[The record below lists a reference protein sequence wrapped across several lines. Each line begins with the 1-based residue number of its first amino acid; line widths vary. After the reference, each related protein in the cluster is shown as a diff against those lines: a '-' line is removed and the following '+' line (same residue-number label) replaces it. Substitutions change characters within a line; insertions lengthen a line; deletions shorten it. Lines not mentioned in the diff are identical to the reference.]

1 MKRLLLFILLSFF
14 AVPAAAQDVPA
25 GFDLSNYG
33 VTISPDKRVIVVLA
47 TIEAARTTDEK
58 GDPAPVFR
66 TPLSA
71 AGTKF
76 RDQLTSDLAATPAE
90 LRQRIANFLLRYKR
104 TRPNATDA
112 ELVAPFISM
121 AYSLSNVPDLADPVV
136 TIDLPGQLLD
146 VLDFA
151 PIVRD
156 FYRRSSISANL
167 DEYFREYQKASD
179 TTLRSTA
186 REMVSELLFYLKT
199 RPQLVIEDKVKT
211 ETQRS
216 RSSRTRIQTVET
228 RTRERRFVI
237 VPEMLSPVGTVN
249 FVNVKDEYYAIIPPD
264 SDLSFSE
271 VRRAFLQFVIDPILL
286 RNANEI
292 VSIRDQVK
300 TLLDARRKERSDI
313 SPDVFLAVS
322 RSLVAAVDAKQFENE
337 RTQAAAA
344 EARRRIDQLKTDDE
358 KRAVAAEFEKLKA
371 EFADETA
378 LRLSEEY
385 ENGAVLAFHFADQ
398 LKGVENSDFDI
409 AASTAEM
416 ILAFNAEREA
426 GRLAQAA
433 DARKRALALRET
445 RRTAPAANTLTVEN
459 PVTTKLR
466 AIDEAIRARRL
477 TEAERDLKALL
488 QGNAEDA
495 RIYYNLGR
503 VAGLAAA
510 GLEDQEQL
518 AAKLLE
524 AKVAYENVIRIAKV
538 QRIDTALVSLTYV
551 ALGRIYEF
559 YDEKGM
565 AIGLYDQAIKL
576 GPVAGGGHDEAMAAK
591 QRLIKQP

>member
-1 MKRLLLFILLSFF
+1 MKKLFFFILVSFL
-14 AVPAAAQDVPA
+14 AVPIPAQEVPT

-47 TIEAARTTDEK
+47 TIEAARVTNEK
-58 GDPAPVFR
+58 GEPVRVFQ

-71 AGTKF
+71 EGLKF
-76 RDQLTSDLAATPAE
+76 RDQLTSDLAAAPAD
-90 LRQRIANFLLRYKR
+90 LRERIANFLVRYKR
-104 TRPNATDA
+104 TRPNATDS
-112 ELVAPFISM
+112 ELVAPFITM
-121 AYSLSNVPDLADPVV
+121 AYSLSDVPDLADPVV

-156 FYRRSSISANL
+156 FYRRSIISANL
-167 DEYFREYQKASD
+167 DEYFRAYQKASD

-186 REMVSELLFYLKT
+186 REMVSELLYYLKT
-199 RPQLVIEDKVKT
+199 RPLLVIEEKVKT
-211 ETQRS
+211 ESQRS
-216 RSSRTRIQTVET
+216 RSSRTRLQTVET
-228 RTRERRFVI
+228 RIRERKFVI
-237 VPEMLSPVGTVN
+237 VPEMLSPSGTVN

-271 VRRAFLQFVIDPILL
+271 VRRAFLQFVVDPILL
-286 RNANEI
+286 RNAKEI
-292 VSIRDQVK
+292 TTIRDQVK
-300 TLLDARRKERSDI
+300 SLLDARRKERSNI
-313 SPDVFLAVS
+313 SPDIYLAVS
-322 RSLVAAVDAKQFENE
+322 RSLVAAVDAKQIENE
-337 RTQAAAA
+337 RTQAAAT
-344 EARRRIDQLKTDDE
+344 EARRRIDLLTSDTE

-378 LRLSEEY
+378 LRLAEEY

-416 ILAFNAEREA
+416 ILAFNAERESY
-426 GRLAQAA
+426 RLVQSA

-445 RRTAPAANTLTVEN
+445 RKTTSTANTLTAEN

-466 AIDEAIRARRL
+466 AIDEAIQARRL
-477 TEAERDLKALL
+477 SDAERDLKALL
-488 QGNAEDA
+488 QGNADDA

-510 GLEDQEQL
+510 GIEDQEQL

-524 AKVAYENVIRIAKV
+524 AKVAYENVIRIANV
-538 QRIDTALVSLTYV
+538 QRIDSALVSLTYV

-559 YDEKGM
+559 YDEKSM
-565 AIGLYDQAIKL
+565 AMGLYDQAIKL
-576 GPVAGGGHDEAMAAK
+576 GPVSGGGHDEALAAK
-591 QRLIKQP
+591 QRLIRQQ

>member
-1 MKRLLLFILLSFF
+1 MKRLFLFISLCLL

-47 TIEAARTTDEK
+47 TIEAARTTDGN
-58 GDPAPVFR
+58 GDPAPVVR

-90 LRQRIANFLLRYKR
+90 LRQRIANFLIRYKR

-121 AYSLSNVPDLADPVV
+121 AYSLSDVPDLADPVV
-136 TIDLPGQLLD
+136 TVDLPGQLLD

-199 RPQLVIEDKVKT
+199 RPLLVIEEKVKT
-211 ETQRS
+211 ETERS
-216 RSSRTRIQTVET
+216 RSGRTRLQTVET
-228 RTRERRFVI
+228 RVRERKFVI
-237 VPEMLSPVGTVN
+237 VPEMLSPTGTVN

-300 TLLDARRKERSDI
+300 TLLDARRKERSNI

-416 ILAFNAEREA
+416 ILAFNAEREG

-445 RRTAPAANTLTVEN
+445 RRTAPAVNTLTAEN

-466 AIDEAIRARRL
+466 SIDEAIRARRL

-488 QGNAEDA
+488 QGNSEDA

-524 AKVAYENVIRIAKV
+524 AKVAYENVIRIAQV
-538 QRIDTALVSLTYV
+538 QRIDSALVSLTYV

>member
-167 DEYFREYQKASD
+167 DEYYREYQKASD

-199 RPQLVIEDKVKT
+199 RPQLVIEEKVKT

-292 VSIRDQVK
+292 VSILDQVK

>member
-1 MKRLLLFILLSFF
+1 MKRLFFFILISFL
-14 AVPAAAQDVPA
+14 AVPVQAQEVPT

-47 TIEAARTTDEK
+47 TIEAARIPNEK
-58 GDPAPVFR
+58 GEPVPVFR

-71 AGTKF
+71 EGTKF
-76 RDQLTSDLAATPAE
+76 REQLTSDLAATPAD
-90 LRQRIANFLLRYKR
+90 LRERIANFLVRFKR
-104 TRPNATDA
+104 TKPNATDS
-112 ELVAPFISM
+112 ELVAPFITM
-121 AYSLSNVPDLADPVV
+121 AYSLTDVPDLADPVV

-167 DEYFREYQKASD
+167 DEYYREYQKASD

-186 REMVSELLFYLKT
+186 REMVSELLYYLKT
-199 RPQLVIEDKVKT
+199 RPLLVIEEKVTT
-211 ETQRS
+211 ETQRG
-216 RSSRTRIQTVET
+216 RSSRTRLKTVET
-228 RTRERRFVI
+228 RVRERKFVI
-237 VPEMLSPVGTVN
+237 VPEMLSPTGTVN

-271 VRRAFLQFVIDPILL
+271 VRRAFLQFVVDPILL
-286 RNANEI
+286 RNAKEI
-292 VSIRDQVK
+292 ASIRDQVK
-300 TLLDARRKERSDI
+300 PLLDARRKERNNI
-313 SPDVFLAVS
+313 SPDIYLAVS
-322 RSLVAAVDAKQFENE
+322 RSLVAAVDAKQLENE

-344 EARRRIDQLKTDDE
+344 AARRRIDLLNSDAE

-371 EFADETA
+371 EFADETT
-378 LRLSEEY
+378 LRLAEEY

-398 LKGVENSDFDI
+398 LRGVENSDFDI

-416 ILAFNAEREA
+416 ILAFNAERESA
-426 GRLAQAA
+426 RLAQAA

-445 RRTAPAANTLTVEN
+445 RRTAPATNTLTAEN

-488 QGNAEDA
+488 QGNADDA
-495 RIYYNLGR
+495 RIYYNIGR

-510 GLEDQEQL
+510 GLEDEEQL

-524 AKVAYENVIRIAKV
+524 AKVAYENVIRIAQV

-559 YDEKGM
+559 YDEKSM
-565 AIGLYDQAIKL
+565 AMGLYDQAIKL
-576 GPVAGGGHDEAMAAK
+576 GPVTGGGHDEAMAAK

>member
-1 MKRLLLFILLSFF
+1 MKRLFLFISLCLLV
-14 AVPAAAQDVPA
+14 VPAAAQDVPA

-47 TIEAARTTDEK
+47 TIEAARTTDGN

-90 LRQRIANFLLRYKR
+90 LRQRIANFLIRYKR

-121 AYSLSNVPDLADPVV
+121 AYSLSDVPDLADPVV
-136 TIDLPGQLLD
+136 TVDLPGQLLD

-156 FYRRSSISANL
+156 FYRRSSISSNL

-199 RPQLVIEDKVKT
+199 RPLLVIEEKVKSET
-211 ETQRS
+211 ERS
-216 RSSRTRIQTVET
+216 RSGRTRLQTVET
-228 RTRERRFVI
+228 RVRERKFVI
-237 VPEMLSPVGTVN
+237 VPEMLSPTGTVN

-300 TLLDARRKERSDI
+300 TLLDARRKERSNI

-416 ILAFNAEREA
+416 ILAFNAEREP

-445 RRTAPAANTLTVEN
+445 RRTAPAANTLTAEN

-466 AIDEAIRARRL
+466 SIDEAIRARRL

-524 AKVAYENVIRIAKV
+524 AKVAYENVIRIAQV
-538 QRIDTALVSLTYV
+538 QRIDSALVSLTYV

>member
-1 MKRLLLFILLSFF
+1 MKKLFFFILVSFL
-14 AVPAAAQDVPA
+14 AVPIPAQEVPT

-33 VTISPDKRVIVVLA
+33 VSISPDKRVIVVLA
-47 TIEAARTTDEK
+47 TIEAARVTNEK
-58 GDPAPVFR
+58 GEPVRVFQ
-66 TPLSA
+66 TPLSTE
-71 AGTKF
+71 GLKF
-76 RDQLTSDLAATPAE
+76 RDQLTSDLAATPAD
-90 LRQRIANFLLRYKR
+90 LRERIANFLVRYKR
-104 TRPNATDA
+104 TRPNATDS

-121 AYSLSNVPDLADPVV
+121 AYSLSDVPDLADPVV

-167 DEYFREYQKASD
+167 DGYYRDYQKASD
-179 TTLRSTA
+179 NTLRSTA
-186 REMVSELLFYLKT
+186 REMVSELLYYLKT
-199 RPQLVIEDKVKT
+199 RPLLVIEEKVKT
-211 ETQRS
+211 ESQRS
-216 RSSRTRIQTVET
+216 RSSRTRLQTVET
-228 RTRERRFVI
+228 RIRERKFVI
-237 VPEMLSPVGTVN
+237 VPEMLSPSGTVN

-271 VRRAFLQFVIDPILL
+271 VRRAFLQFVVDPILL
-286 RNANEI
+286 RNAKEI
-292 VSIRDQVK
+292 TTIRDQVK
-300 TLLDARRKERSDI
+300 PLLDARRKERSNI
-313 SPDVFLAVS
+313 SPDIYLAVS
-322 RSLVAAVDAKQFENE
+322 RSLVAAVDAKQLENE

-344 EARRRIDQLKTDDE
+344 EARRRIDLLTSDPE
-358 KRAVAAEFEKLKA
+358 KRAVAAEFEKLKG
-371 EFADETA
+371 EFADETV
-378 LRLSEEY
+378 LRLAEEY

-426 GRLAQAA
+426 NRLVQSA

-445 RRTAPAANTLTVEN
+445 RKTTPTTNTLTAEN

-466 AIDEAIRARRL
+466 VIDEAIRARRL

-488 QGNAEDA
+488 QGNSDDA

-510 GLEDQEQL
+510 DIEDQEQL

-524 AKVAYENVIRIAKV
+524 AKVAYENVIRIANV
-538 QRIDTALVSLTYV
+538 QRIDSALVSLTYV

-559 YDEKGM
+559 YDEKSM
-565 AIGLYDQAIKL
+565 AMGLYDQAIKL
-576 GPVAGGGHDEAMAAK
+576 GPVSGGGHDEALAAK
-591 QRLIKQP
+591 QRLIRQQ

>member
-385 ENGAVLAFHFADQ
+385 EKGAVLAFHFADQ

>member
-167 DEYFREYQKASD
+167 DEYYREYQKASD

-433 DARKRALALRET
+433 NARRRALALRET

>member
-199 RPQLVIEDKVKT
+199 RPQLVIEEKVKT

>member
-1 MKRLLLFILLSFF
+1 MKRLFFFILISFL
-14 AVPAAAQDVPA
+14 AVPVQAQEVPT

-47 TIEAARTTDEK
+47 TIEAARIPNEK
-58 GDPAPVFR
+58 GEPVPVFR

-71 AGTKF
+71 EGSKF
-76 RDQLTSDLAATPAE
+76 REQLTSDLAATPAD
-90 LRQRIANFLLRYKR
+90 LRERIANFLVRFKR
-104 TRPNATDA
+104 TKPNATDS
-112 ELVAPFISM
+112 ELVAPFITM
-121 AYSLSNVPDLADPVV
+121 AYSLTDVPDLADPVV

-167 DEYFREYQKASD
+167 DEYYREYQKASD

-186 REMVSELLFYLKT
+186 REMVSELLYYLKT
-199 RPQLVIEDKVKT
+199 RPLLVIEEKVTT
-211 ETQRS
+211 ETQRG

-228 RTRERRFVI
+228 RVRERKFVI
-237 VPEMLSPVGTVN
+237 VPEMLSPTGTVN

-271 VRRAFLQFVIDPILL
+271 VRRAFLQFVVDPILL
-286 RNANEI
+286 RNAKEI
-292 VSIRDQVK
+292 ASIRDQVK
-300 TLLDARRKERSDI
+300 PLLDARRKERNNI
-313 SPDVFLAVS
+313 SPDIYLAVS
-322 RSLVAAVDAKQFENE
+322 RSLVAAVDAKQLENE

-344 EARRRIDQLKTDDE
+344 AARRRIDLLNSDAE

-371 EFADETA
+371 EFADETT
-378 LRLSEEY
+378 LRLAEEY

-426 GRLAQAA
+426 ARLAQAA

-445 RRTAPAANTLTVEN
+445 RRTAPAANTLTAEN

-488 QGNAEDA
+488 QGNADDA
-495 RIYYNLGR
+495 RIYYNIGR

-510 GLEDQEQL
+510 GLEDEEQL

-524 AKVAYENVIRIAKV
+524 AKVAYENVIRIAQV

-559 YDEKGM
+559 YDEKSM
-565 AIGLYDQAIKL
+565 AMGLYDQAIKL
-576 GPVAGGGHDEAMAAK
+576 GPVTGGGHDEALAAK
-591 QRLIKQP
+591 QRLIRQQ

>member
-1 MKRLLLFILLSFF
+1 MKRLFFFILISFL
-14 AVPAAAQDVPA
+14 AVPVQAQEVPT

-47 TIEAARTTDEK
+47 TIEAARIPNEK
-58 GDPAPVFR
+58 GEPVPVFR

-71 AGTKF
+71 EGSKF
-76 RDQLTSDLAATPAE
+76 REQLTSDLAATPAD
-90 LRQRIANFLLRYKR
+90 LRERIANFLVRFKR
-104 TRPNATDA
+104 TKPNATDS
-112 ELVAPFISM
+112 ELVAPFITM
-121 AYSLSNVPDLADPVV
+121 AYSLTDVPDLADPVV

-167 DEYFREYQKASD
+167 DEYYREYQKASD

-186 REMVSELLFYLKT
+186 REMVSELLYYLKT
-199 RPQLVIEDKVKT
+199 RPLLVIEEKVRT
-211 ETQRS
+211 ETQRG

-228 RTRERRFVI
+228 RVRERKFVI
-237 VPEMLSPVGTVN
+237 VPEMLSPTGTVN

-271 VRRAFLQFVIDPILL
+271 VRRAFLQFVVDPILL
-286 RNANEI
+286 RNAKEI
-292 VSIRDQVK
+292 ASIRDQVK
-300 TLLDARRKERSDI
+300 PLLDARRKERNNI
-313 SPDVFLAVS
+313 SPDVYLAVS
-322 RSLVAAVDAKQFENE
+322 RSLVAAVDAKQLENE

-344 EARRRIDQLKTDDE
+344 AARRRIDLLNSDAE

-371 EFADETA
+371 EFADETT
-378 LRLSEEY
+378 LRLAEEY

-426 GRLAQAA
+426 ARLAQAA

-445 RRTAPAANTLTVEN
+445 RRTAPAANTLTAEN

-488 QGNAEDA
+488 QGNSDDA
-495 RIYYNLGR
+495 RIYYNIGR

-510 GLEDQEQL
+510 GLEDEEQL

-524 AKVAYENVIRIAKV
+524 AKVAYENVIRIAQV

-559 YDEKGM
+559 YDEKSM
-565 AIGLYDQAIKL
+565 AMGLYDQAIKL
-576 GPVAGGGHDEAMAAK
+576 GPVTGGGHDEALAAK
-591 QRLIKQP
+591 QRLIRQQ

>member
-1 MKRLLLFILLSFF
+1 MKRLFFFILISFL
-14 AVPAAAQDVPA
+14 AVPVQAQEVPT

-47 TIEAARTTDEK
+47 TIEAARIPNEK
-58 GDPAPVFR
+58 GEPVPVFR

-71 AGTKF
+71 EGSKF
-76 RDQLTSDLAATPAE
+76 REQLTSDLAATPAD
-90 LRQRIANFLLRYKR
+90 LRERIANFLVRFKR
-104 TRPNATDA
+104 TKPNATDS
-112 ELVAPFISM
+112 ELVAPFITM
-121 AYSLSNVPDLADPVV
+121 AYSLTDVLDLADPVV

-167 DEYFREYQKASD
+167 DEYYREYQKASD

-186 REMVSELLFYLKT
+186 REMVSELLYYLKT
-199 RPQLVIEDKVKT
+199 RPLLVIEEKVRT
-211 ETQRS
+211 ETQRG

-228 RTRERRFVI
+228 RVRERKFVI
-237 VPEMLSPVGTVN
+237 VPEMLSPTGTVN

-271 VRRAFLQFVIDPILL
+271 VRRAFLQFVVDPILL
-286 RNANEI
+286 RNAKEI
-292 VSIRDQVK
+292 ASIRDQVK
-300 TLLDARRKERSDI
+300 PLLDARRKERNNI
-313 SPDVFLAVS
+313 SPDVYLAVS
-322 RSLVAAVDAKQFENE
+322 RSLVAAVDAKQLENE

-344 EARRRIDQLKTDDE
+344 AARRRIDLLNSDAE

-371 EFADETA
+371 EFADETT
-378 LRLSEEY
+378 LRLAEEY

-426 GRLAQAA
+426 ARLAQAA

-445 RRTAPAANTLTVEN
+445 RRTAPAANTLTAEN

-488 QGNAEDA
+488 QGNSDDA
-495 RIYYNLGR
+495 RIYYNIGR

-510 GLEDQEQL
+510 GLEDEEQL

-524 AKVAYENVIRIAKV
+524 AKVAYENVIRIAQV

-559 YDEKGM
+559 YDEKSM
-565 AIGLYDQAIKL
+565 AMGLYDQAIKL
-576 GPVAGGGHDEAMAAK
+576 GPVTGGGHDEALAAK
-591 QRLIKQP
+591 QRLIRQQ

>member
-1 MKRLLLFILLSFF
+1 
-14 AVPAAAQDVPA
+14 
-25 GFDLSNYG
+25 
-33 VTISPDKRVIVVLA
+33 
-47 TIEAARTTDEK
+47 
-58 GDPAPVFR
+58 
-66 TPLSA
+66 
-71 AGTKF
+71 
-76 RDQLTSDLAATPAE
+76 
-90 LRQRIANFLLRYKR
+90 
-104 TRPNATDA
+104 
-112 ELVAPFISM
+112 
-121 AYSLSNVPDLADPVV
+121 
-136 TIDLPGQLLD
+136 
-146 VLDFA
+146 
-151 PIVRD
+151 
-156 FYRRSSISANL
+156 
-167 DEYFREYQKASD
+167 
-179 TTLRSTA
+179 
-186 REMVSELLFYLKT
+186 
-199 RPQLVIEDKVKT
+199 
-211 ETQRS
+211 
-216 RSSRTRIQTVET
+216 
-228 RTRERRFVI
+228 
-237 VPEMLSPVGTVN
+237 
-249 FVNVKDEYYAIIPPD
+249 
-264 SDLSFSE
+264 
-271 VRRAFLQFVIDPILL
+271 DPILL

-300 TLLDARRKERSDI
+300 TLLDARRKERSNI

-445 RRTAPAANTLTVEN
+445 RRTAPAANTLTAEN

-488 QGNAEDA
+488 QGNSEDA

-524 AKVAYENVIRIAKV
+524 AKVAYENVIRIAQV

>member
-167 DEYFREYQKASD
+167 DEYYREYQKASD

-199 RPQLVIEDKVKT
+199 RPQLVIEEKVKT

>member
-1 MKRLLLFILLSFF
+1 M

-47 TIEAARTTDEK
+47 TIEAARTTDGN
-58 GDPAPVFR
+58 GDPTPVFR

-71 AGTKF
+71 AGIKF

-90 LRQRIANFLLRYKR
+90 LRQRIANFLIRYKR

-121 AYSLSNVPDLADPVV
+121 AYSLSDVPDLADPVV
-136 TIDLPGQLLD
+136 TVDLPGQLLD

-199 RPQLVIEDKVKT
+199 RPLLVIEEKVKT
-211 ETQRS
+211 ETERS
-216 RSSRTRIQTVET
+216 RSGRTRLQTVET
-228 RTRERRFVI
+228 RVRERKFVI
-237 VPEMLSPVGTVN
+237 VPEMLSPTGTVN

-300 TLLDARRKERSDI
+300 TLLDARRKERSNI

-358 KRAVAAEFEKLKA
+358 KRAVASEFEKLKA

-445 RRTAPAANTLTVEN
+445 RRTAPAANTLTAEN

-488 QGNAEDA
+488 QGNSEDA

-524 AKVAYENVIRIAKV
+524 AKVAYENVIRIAQV
-538 QRIDTALVSLTYV
+538 QRIDSALVSLTYV

>member
-1 MKRLLLFILLSFF
+1 
-14 AVPAAAQDVPA
+14 
-25 GFDLSNYG
+25 
-33 VTISPDKRVIVVLA
+33 
-47 TIEAARTTDEK
+47 
-58 GDPAPVFR
+58 
-66 TPLSA
+66 
-71 AGTKF
+71 
-76 RDQLTSDLAATPAE
+76 
-90 LRQRIANFLLRYKR
+90 
-104 TRPNATDA
+104 
-112 ELVAPFISM
+112 
-121 AYSLSNVPDLADPVV
+121 
-136 TIDLPGQLLD
+136 
-146 VLDFA
+146 
-151 PIVRD
+151 
-156 FYRRSSISANL
+156 
-167 DEYFREYQKASD
+167 
-179 TTLRSTA
+179 
-186 REMVSELLFYLKT
+186 
-199 RPQLVIEDKVKT
+199 
-211 ETQRS
+211 
-216 RSSRTRIQTVET
+216 
-228 RTRERRFVI
+228 
-237 VPEMLSPVGTVN
+237 
-249 FVNVKDEYYAIIPPD
+249 
-264 SDLSFSE
+264 
-271 VRRAFLQFVIDPILL
+271 
-286 RNANEI
+286 
-292 VSIRDQVK
+292 
-300 TLLDARRKERSDI
+300 
-313 SPDVFLAVS
+313 
-322 RSLVAAVDAKQFENE
+322 
-337 RTQAAAA
+337 
-344 EARRRIDQLKTDDE
+344 
-358 KRAVAAEFEKLKA
+358 
-371 EFADETA
+371 
-378 LRLSEEY
+378 
-385 ENGAVLAFHFADQ
+385 
-398 LKGVENSDFDI
+398 
-409 AASTAEM
+409 M